1 MEFLLRHI
9 GNHTLHDLA
18 DAGGKFMR
26 RTILRLGEQRFAQA
40 FHQSFLVG
48 DGGFQFRNL
57 VFHTFQTILVGCNAL
72 REKANSFKVGRS
84 INRRQ
89 SLANLFANLIVF
101 LRSLFLLRD
110 GFNQL
115 RRVYFSKML
124 CSYNIADNLAFLF
137 LRQIVDRGKA
147 FQRKRGQ
154 SFLRNS
160 VGNCLRQCRNLRCV
174 AIGLLFQDI
183 LNGLCIQQIADG
195 VILTNGPFVFELLI
209 GDSS

>member
-1 MEFLLRHI
+1 MRCIDLFLIEVDIEIVIQFNKLHKVFLADDLVKHLKCKRLNLVEFLLCHI

-18 DAGGKFMR
+18 DASGKFMR
-26 RTILRLGEQRFAQA
+26 RTILRLGKQRFAQA

-57 VFHTFQTILVGCNAL
+57 VFHAFQTILVGCNAL

-84 INRRQ
+84 IYSGQ
-89 SLANLFANLIVF
+89 SLADLFADLIIF

-115 RRVYFSKML
+115 RRVYFSKIL

-137 LRQIVDRGKA
+137 LRQIVDRGEA
-147 FQRKRGQ
+147 F
-154 SFLRNS
+154 
-160 VGNCLRQCRNLRCV
+160 
-174 AIGLLFQDI
+174 
-183 LNGLCIQQIADG
+183 
-195 VILTNGPFVFELLI
+195 
-209 GDSS
+209 